1 VGYDALNAERTNL
14 SFTLLGS
21 RFSVR
26 VQVRFWVLAF
36 GVLTFGSLAL
46 AGCSAADTTQ
56 QEETPSQWV
65 VTDAG
70 AGPLRVGMTAD
81 DIRPHVAALGDLG
94 ECSYAKVPA
103 APGLLVMLFD
113 GKVVRLDVIQRTI
126 ATAAGTR
133 VGDSEQM
140 VRDLYPYLRVEPHKY
155 TDGHYLI
162 VDTAP
167 GRRIVFETDGT
178 RVTRY
183 RAGAVPQVDWVEG
196 CS

>member
-1 VGYDALNAERTNL
+1 MFTAL
-14 SFTLLGS
+14 
-21 RFSVR
+21 FSVR
-26 VQVRFWVLAF
+26 AFW
-36 GVLTFGSLAL
+36 VLTFGSLGL
-46 AGCSAADTTQ
+46 AGCGAADTTQ
-56 QEETPSQWV
+56 QQQPPSQWV
-65 VTDAG
+65 VTDSG
-70 AGPLRVGMTAD
+70 AGPIRVGMTAD
-81 DIRPHVAALGDLG
+81 DIRPHVAALGELA

-113 GKVVRLDVIQRTI
+113 GKVVRFDAIERTT
-126 ATAAGTR
+126 ATAAGAR
-133 VGDSEQM
+133 VGDTEQK
-140 VRDLYPYLRVEPHKY
+140 VHELYPEVRVEPHKY

-183 RAGAVPQVDWVEG
+183 RAGVVPHVDWVEG